1 MVSSHL
7 AVLGQPIAHSKS
19 PDIHTAAY
27 EFLGL
32 DWDYGRYEID
42 APSLSDFLS
51 RRDANWRGLSLTMPL
66 KRKAFE
72 LATAVDE
79 YAAKTEAVNT
89 LVKAGDNWI
98 GYNTDVFGL
107 RQAIGLGI
115 DSVPETVTVLGSGA
129 TSGSAL
135 TAVSELFP
143 DAALAICAR
152 NTEAA
157 AEVAMRCA
165 PLATVLTL
173 HDLPVSDLYVSTLPT
188 GVIDGL
194 SLGSGSLF
202 DVNYGHASG
211 ERNVLAPATEML
223 LWQAIAQIR
232 IFVSG
237 DPAATLSDE
246 ESLLSVMREAL

>member
-1 MVSSHL
+1 MASTHL
-7 AVLGQPIAHSKS
+7 AVLGFPIAHSKS

-32 DWDYGRYEID
+32 DWDYGRYELD
-42 APSLSDFLS
+42 ASGLSDFLT
-51 RRDANWRGLSLTMPL
+51 RRDATWRGLSLTMPL
-66 KRKAFE
+66 KTKAFE

-89 LVKAGDNWI
+89 LVKAGENWI

-107 RQAIGLGI
+107 RQAIGLSI
-115 DSVPETVTVLGSGA
+115 ESVPETVTVLGSGA

-143 DAALAICAR
+143 DAALAVCAR

-157 AEVAMRCA
+157 ADVAMRCA

-173 HDLPVSDLYVSTLPT
+173 RDVPVSDLYVSTLPT
-188 GVIDGL
+188 GVIDEL
-194 SLGSGSLF
+194 DLATGSLF
-202 DVNYGHASG
+202 DVNYGHRDG
-211 ERNVLAPATEML
+211 GRKVIAPATEML

-237 DPAATLSDE
+237 DPSAVLPDE
-246 ESLLSVMREAL
+246 ESLLSVMRETL